1 MVAYLFQGSFKK
13 QAKFNQF
20 VCKLKEPVVTLTLEP
35 VPPEECQQSSSAI
48 PRNGTNVR
56 LPASFDIPAFPR
68 HLQTKLDNK
77 EPCQRNPKDR
87 HIMIRVLFEAVAL
100 YTMYPTTSEYVQVV
114 KMLIAKYPFLKDLE
128 GNGYA
133 PSVLGED
140 PSSIEA
146 HVNVLHSQY
155 QKMQPDF
162 RIVWDRMQQT
172 FAWRQKEIADG
183 MTVEDTVKKYPLL
196 RTPTG
201 LFDELERIHPATG
214 NLCQRFNEGFKC
226 IVPKVLHLAQRKSP
240 LFQFYLET
248 KEEALT
254 EDLPDIDFRAAL
266 IFLPYI
272 FKENIDHFITLG
284 ETDLDSPYPTI
295 QLTDQDWK
303 MAFARRAPNI
313 LKVDHIEVCRTSGID
328 EGIISAFC
336 TYFVFNLSYPRHLK
350 NTLMFLQR
358 YIAKIVVDVV
368 VA

>member
-1 MVAYLFQGSFKK
+1 MSDV
-13 QAKFNQF
+13 F
-20 VCKLKEPVVTLTLEP
+20 VSVSL
-35 VPPEECQQSSSAI
+35 SISI
-48 PRNGTNVR
+48 P
-56 LPASFDIPAFPR
+56 I
-68 HLQTKLDNK
+68 K
-77 EPCQRNPKDR
+77 
-87 HIMIRVLFEAVAL
+87 
-100 YTMYPTTSEYVQVV
+100 
-114 KMLIAKYPFLKDLE
+114 
-128 GNGYA
+128 A

-146 HVNVLHSQY
+146 HVNVLNSQY

-162 RIVWDRMQQT
+162 RIVRDRMQQT

-183 MTVEDTVKKYPLL
+183 MTVEDTVKKYPFL

-201 LFDELERIHPATG
+201 LCDELERIHPATG

-226 IVPKVLHLAQRKSP
+226 IVPKVLQLAQRKCP

-272 FKENIDHFITLG
+272 FKENIDRFITLG

-295 QLTDQDWK
+295 QLTDRDWK

-313 LKVDHIEVCRTSGID
+313 LKVDHIELFRNSGID

-336 TYFVFNLSYPRHLK
+336 TYFVFNLAYPRHLK

-358 YIAKIVVDVV
+358 YIAKIVVDGDQPLPITVTRQINLLY
-368 VA
+368 